1 MLQQVFAEPDLV
13 PRRPGEL
20 QAEGSLEDED
30 DAGAKVEVS
39 NFLSGLEADS
49 WLLIL
54 LARPG
59 L

>member
-20 QAEGSLEDED
+20 QPEGSLEDED

-39 NFLSGLEADS
+39 NFLSGLEADCG
-49 WLLIL
+49 LLIL
-54 LARPG
+54 DWPAL
-59 L
+59 